1 MHQIFQAEITG
12 VKVIAHIYRN
22 RAKLTEH
29 LTPQNYDGATGEFMK
44 LPQSVETAFTG
55 LEAAIVLIAFVVV
68 AAVFSYVVLGAGF
81 YTTQTAQA
89 TVHTGV
95 AQASSSVEIAGNVMG
110 VALGANPER
119 LTYINASIM
128 LMAGGTPMDLN
139 QMVISYSDTG
149 GGRNAS
155 INMTPAGCDSI
166 LSVNADTDKDIRWC
180 VSQRINEVGTSN
192 NLLEPNEIWII
203 SIGMPP
209 SATVNQK
216 ITFHL
221 QPAVGA
227 VSSFSKTIPGA
238 LSRVQPLY

>member
-1 MHQIFQAEITG
+1 
-12 VKVIAHIYRN
+12 
-22 RAKLTEH
+22 
-29 LTPQNYDGATGEFMK
+29 MK
-44 LPQSVETAFTG
+44 LPPYIETAFTG

-110 VALGANPER
+110 IALGESPER

-128 LMAGGTPMDLN
+128 LMAGGTPMDLT
-139 QMVISYSDTG
+139 QMVISYSDSG

-155 INMTPAGCDSI
+155 INMIPSACGTI
-166 LSVNADTDKDIRWC
+166 LSANAATNNDIEWC
-180 VSQRINEVGTSN
+180 VSQKINEVGGTN
-192 NLLEPNEIWII
+192 NLLEPNEIWIL
-203 SIGMPP
+203 SIGMPD
-209 SATVNQK
+209 SASINQK
-216 ITFHL
+216 ITFNL

-238 LSRVQPLY
+238 LSRIQPLY